1 MPINYEIL
9 LTSRVACSYNLIMQR
24 HARIDAPGA
33 GHHLMVRGITRIAIF
48 FDSLDRDRYH
58 AHTKHHGRPLTGY
71 AVSFNKRHKRSGY
84 DQ

>member
-1 MPINYEIL
+1 
-9 LTSRVACSYNLIMQR
+9 
-24 HARIDAPGA
+24 
-33 GHHLMVRGITRIAIF
+33 MVRGITRIAIF